1 MFIECQHAKNE
12 RLFYYR
18 RRDTI
23 ANMVV
28 LGNSSGERKNKFLQ
42 FVVIFWLLKQGW
54 PLNDFE
60 AMKLLF

>member
-12 RLFYYR
+12 RLFYNR
-18 RRDTI
+18 RRDKI